1 MSTIGLVGPNIR
13 VLRHIADAFEN
24 ALKAISTSSGRSWV
38 TQQRFPEHVLN
49 RKFDYGFSLGLL
61 LKDVETYMG
70 MLQESDTPAPLLR
83 ATRELVQM
91 ANKAYGDEAD
101 HLEIA
106 KMVENWSGEKI
117 K

>member
-1 MSTIGLVGPNIR
+1 
-13 VLRHIADAFEN
+13 
-24 ALKAISTSSGRSWV
+24 
-38 TQQRFPEHVLN
+38 
-49 RKFDYGFSLGLL
+49 
-61 LKDVETYMG
+61 MG

-106 KMVENWSGEKI
+106 KMVESWSGEKI
-117 K
+117 E